1 MPDLNHIH
9 DVAVRAGKSAAELIL
24 FALDKPRIPDYKG
37 KTDLVTKTD
46 KESEELICAIIHAE
60 FPIHGILTEESGS
73 FFPNADYQWIID
85 PLDGTTNFVHGYP
98 SFAVSIGV
106 FHKSK
111 PLVGIVLELPSN
123 RLFSGIRAKGATCN
137 GDSIQ
142 VSEVTALNNS
152 LLVTGFGYEH
162 DEKWKANMRLFQK
175 LTDLTQGVR
184 RLGAASV
191 DLCHVAMGIVDGFWE
206 FDLHPW
212 DTAAGMLILTEAG
225 GTVTQ
230 MDGKKFSNYDDNILA
245 TNGALHP
252 DLEAYTS
259 QELGTLN

>member
-9 DVAVRAGKSAAELIL
+9 DVAVRAGKSAGELIL

-46 KESEELICAIIHAE
+46 KESEELICSIIHAE
-60 FPIHGILTEESGS
+60 FPKHGILTEESGPS
-73 FFPNADYQWIID
+73 FPNADYQWIID

-106 FHKSK
+106 FYKSK
-111 PLVGIVLELPSN
+111 PLVGIVLELPAK
-123 RLFSGIRAKGATCN
+123 RLFTALKRQGATCDGSLIN
-137 GDSIQ
+137 
-142 VSEVTALNNS
+142 VSNVSSLIDS

-162 DEKWKANMRLFQK
+162 NDKWKTNMKLFQI
-175 LTDLTQGVR
+175 LTDKTQGVR

-212 DTAAGMLILTEAG
+212 DTAAGYLILTEAG
-225 GTVTQ
+225 GTLTRI
-230 MDGKKFSNYDDNILA
+230 DGKPFSIHDDNILA
-245 TNGALHP
+245 TNGPLHP
-252 DLEAYTS
+252 SLEAYTS
-259 QELGTLN
+259 QELRALI